1 MGLMTKFPHL
11 IINPYFTILFSG
23 KKGVIFM
30 NGSFRKKSNGS
41 WEFRVWVDLPD
52 GSRVQKSFCRRTKTL
67 AKAAYDEWLEHKD
80 EQIIKRKT
88 VAGWGEEWLEIK
100 RDSVSYRTYQNYE
113 LYWRNHI
120 KPALGKKQLDQ
131 VKPIN
136 IEKLLAATSHLSK
149 SARHHIYITVN
160 QIMKAAVQNELCRKN
175 PCDAVSVA
183 ADEPLR
189 AVQVFS
195 LDEIQTILRNLDK
208 PFGTAIALML
218 FAGLRSEEVMGL
230 RWGDIDQNEKVITVC
245 RVVTR
250 VANGEY
256 MPVERTKNG
265 KVRYVPYGDEL
276 AVHLAQARK
285 TSIYVV
291 PAVRGGYMTPGSF
304 RRQYETFFA
313 DLPVRKLSPHKLRH
327 TYATYLIRGGAELRA
342 VQSILGHQSVGVTEI
357 YTHVNVEDQRRATG
371 KLAY

>member
-1 MGLMTKFPHL
+1 
-11 IINPYFTILFSG
+11 
-23 KKGVIFM
+23 M

-131 VKPIN
+131 VKPID
-136 IEKLLAATSHLSK
+136 IEKLLAVTSHLSK

-175 PCDAVSVA
+175 PCDAVNVA

-189 AVQVFS
+189 SIQVFS
-195 LDEIQTILRNLDK
+195 PNEIQTILRNLDK

-250 VANGEY
+250 VAKGEY
-256 MPVERTKNG
+256 TPVERTKNG

-313 DLPVRKLSPHKLRH
+313 NLPVRKLSPHKLRH

-357 YTHVNVEDQRRATG
+357 YTHVNVEDQRRAAG